1 MNNKELVEK
10 SHKKVK
16 KKKKNFSRKNKMNNK
31 ELIENSQK
39 KYLIHIG
46 ICGFGNQLLGFKEA
60 CLIAKRTNRIIVKPI
75 FIPHGT
81 IRDKCRKYYKFDKV
95 FDNKKFSSMFNSCSI
110 DEIKHIKIENI
121 YMNRH
126 KNQHRFLSYYL
137 KESEEYYNIPLI
149 LLNNK

>member
-1 MNNKELVEK
+1 MNNKELVEN

-60 CLIAKRTNRIIVKPI
+60 CLIAK
-75 FIPHGT
+75 
-81 IRDKCRKYYKFDKV
+81 
-95 FDNKKFSSMFNSCSI
+95 
-110 DEIKHIKIENI
+110 
-121 YMNRH
+121 
-126 KNQHRFLSYYL
+126 
-137 KESEEYYNIPLI
+137 
-149 LLNNK
+149 